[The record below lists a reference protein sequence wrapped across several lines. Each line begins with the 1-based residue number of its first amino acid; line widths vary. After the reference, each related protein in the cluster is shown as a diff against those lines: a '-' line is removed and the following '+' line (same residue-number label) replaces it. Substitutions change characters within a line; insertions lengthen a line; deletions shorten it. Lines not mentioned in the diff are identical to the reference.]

1 MKLASGIYTPADAA
15 ALLHERPRTVRRWAF
30 GATRPP
36 LIRTELPA
44 LEGER
49 AVTFL
54 ELVELLYV
62 RTLRRAGVSPG
73 GVREA
78 SSVAARLYECAHPFA
93 LRRVYLD
100 PAHVLYAAV
109 ADPDGTAS
117 LVQLRGHGQQEI
129 PPLVR
134 PFLTQLDFGVDDL
147 ARRWWPMGHARG
159 IALDPALSFGAPVVE
174 EVGIRASVLADAY
187 DAERAAF
194 GDRAIA
200 RVAWSY
206 EIEPR
211 HVDAAL
217 EFRRWLRA
225 A

>member
-1 MKLASGIYTPADAA
+1 MKFASGIYTPADAA

-36 LIRTELPA
+36 LIRAELPT

-49 AVTFL
+49 AITFL

-62 RTLRRAGVSPG
+62 RSLRRAGVSPAR
-73 GVREA
+73 VREA
-78 SSVAARLYECAHPFA
+78 ALVAARLYGCAHPFA
-93 LRRVYLD
+93 LRRFYVD
-100 PAHVLYAAV
+100 PGHLLYAAL
-109 ADPDGTAS
+109 DEPDGTAS

-147 ARRWWPMGHARG
+147 ARRWWPTGRAGG
-159 IALDPALSFGAPVVE
+159 IVLDPSSSFGAPVVE

-187 DAERAAF
+187 DAEQAAFRERAA
-194 GDRAIA
+194 A

-211 HVDAAL
+211 HVEAAL
-217 EFRRWLRA
+217 EFRRWVRA